1 MSYWQIE
8 PFTDQ
13 SSVTGSHPTVRFQTL
28 FNEKSKKKRKNLKII
43 ENLNNVEKKSKKNG
57 KI

>member
-1 MSYWQIE
+1 MMSYWQIE

-28 FNEKSKKKRKNLKII
+28 FNEKA
-43 ENLNNVEKKSKKNG
+43 KKNG